1 MEQCEPGR
9 MCQPDEELILDVG
22 RKTPRASGQI
32 LDPSLE
38 LRGKIRIRFTRPS
51 VSRIASQLH
60 MQQSIHSLF
69 AAVPDHHGFRQ
80 HGCLSV
86 PAVLDRNRHVWIFG
100 AERERR
106 LALGSLARI
115 RQRLDREDRFPQRLI
130 GQTDLEFHLGPSAK
144 LERASREAVLPGHG
158 PQPVLAIEHKAKV
171 WGLECDAIVRH
182 AYCAG
187 LVGYSAGRDYKK
199 HCRGEQAGQKDH
211 AGYSAKIKLLRHG
224 AFPPFRV
231 SPGRACTRRRVQRL
245 A

>member
-9 MCQPDEELILDVG
+9 MCQPDEVLILDVG

-32 LDPSLE
+32 LDWALE
-38 LRGKIRIRFTRPS
+38 LRGIVGIRFTRLS
-51 VSRIASQLH
+51 VCRIVSQLD
-60 MQQSIHSLF
+60 MQQSIPGLF
-69 AAVPDHHGFRQ
+69 AVVDDSHGFRQ

-115 RQRLDREDRFPQRLI
+115 RQRLDREDRFLQRLI

-158 PQPVLAIEHKAKV
+158 PQPVLAIEHKPKV
-171 WGLECDAIVRH
+171 LGLECDTIV
-182 AYCAG
+182 
-187 LVGYSAGRDYKK
+187 
-199 HCRGEQAGQKDH
+199 
-211 AGYSAKIKLLRHG
+211 
-224 AFPPFRV
+224 
-231 SPGRACTRRRVQRL
+231 
-245 A
+245 